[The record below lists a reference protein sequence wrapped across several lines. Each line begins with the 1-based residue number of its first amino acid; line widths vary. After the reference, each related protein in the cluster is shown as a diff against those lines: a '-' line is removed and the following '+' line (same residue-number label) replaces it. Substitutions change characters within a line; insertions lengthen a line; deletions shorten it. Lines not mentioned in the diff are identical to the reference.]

1 MMVLVSPST
10 VKLTGTLLSS
20 TTVQLIVAL
29 LVAVQLKEVAV
40 PTNTTLVIEGVTSG
54 RGTVEEGGRKRE
66 TLTLSLRHTC
76 NITCPPRL

>member
-10 VKLTGTLLSS
+10 VKLTIPLLSF

-40 PTNTTLVIEGVTSG
+40 PTNTTLGSEGVTLG
-54 RGTVEEGGRKRE
+54 RGTVEGE
-66 TLTLSLRHTC
+66 LSNRHRVYMLYPQC
-76 NITCPPRL
+76 M